1 VTTANQSLALGQ
13 NKAAFDPHSALFCR
27 GSKALAVNMK
37 IIHKNC
43 LTAYFGNLRMAMA
56 VKAHAA
62 EKPSLEAR
70 IPQPLQSLMRHEY
83 NLCLMLELFDE
94 RLKRF
99 EATLNEERPEFGAY
113 SEAMA
118 FLDTIYLLS
127 RMLLDSAAGVV
138 RHFYKCNENCELPKS
153 FHDMLKKSAKKELP
167 DSLNPVFADCDTW
180 FPHLKDRRDDI
191 VHHYETY
198 FIGFERNSEG
208 KMTTVQFSPRNK
220 THAIRGEDLR
230 SYLGV
235 VMAGY
240 QRFIDVL
247 LDYLDTRFLRW
258 YGIVAS
264 IKSRQLTILE
274 NRSANILWWAYRY
287 GGYKHDNL
295 VVDES

>member
-1 VTTANQSLALGQ
+1 
-13 NKAAFDPHSALFCR
+13 
-27 GSKALAVNMK
+27 
-37 IIHKNC
+37 
-43 LTAYFGNLRMAMA
+43 MAMA
-56 VKAHAA
+56 VKARAA
-62 EKPSLEAR
+62 GKPSSEWG

-99 EATLNEERPEFGAY
+99 EATLNDERPEFGAY

-118 FLDTIYLLS
+118 FLDAIYLLS

-138 RHFYKCNENCELPKS
+138 RHFYKCNEKCELPKS
-153 FHDMLKKSAKKELP
+153 FDDMLKKSAKGKLP
-167 DSLNPVFADCDTW
+167 DSLNAVFSGCETW

-198 FIGFERNSEG
+198 FIGFEQNSEG
-208 KMTTVQFSPRNK
+208 KMSTIQFSPRNK
-220 THAIRGEDLR
+220 THAIRDEDLR
-230 SYLGV
+230 SYMGV

-247 LDYLDTRFLRW
+247 LDYWDTTFLRW
-258 YGIVAS
+258 YGIVTS
-264 IKSRQLTILE
+264 IDSRQLTILE
-274 NRSANILWWAYRY
+274 GRSANILWWAYRY
-287 GGYKHDNL
+287 GGYKHDSL